1 MKKSFLLIIFT
12 SIIVIANYKY
22 LNFNAYK
29 ENEIDKLYD
38 SFAYNTSDKINDLNV
53 DGNKNESIKMI
64 EIYDGDRKI
73 DLSFASSIYKYNV
86 VVPDNRIE
94 YIKILA
100 ELNNGYS
107 FLQGFEPKPVILNY
121 GDNIVELKTIS
132 ETGDEDTYL
141 INIVRPQGLP
151 TDARLI
157 YLRVNGKEVKITD
170 ELEYLVIV
178 DNSVVESDIVAK
190 ANKDNVKIKY
200 ENIIL
205 KENENKLTIELIDEN
220 NVSIKYTINI
230 FKVSNTKYDNLEKI
244 DIDGYNFEFNVN
256 KHEYDIEIDNLDDNN
271 IKVLPEGLIY
281 YTIKSPQANENKS
294 LIVRVFNDCETKTY
308 TFHLIKKND
317 KASDIVEDKN
327 NNYTIYYIFFGMS
340 IIILILSIYYAVV
353 IKKRKKMSI

>member
-1 MKKSFLLIIFT
+1 MKKSFLLILFIYII
-12 SIIVIANYKY
+12 SIINYKC
-22 LNFNAYK
+22 LNFNINNK
-29 ENEIDKLYD
+29 NEIDKLYD
-38 SFAYNTSDKINDLNV
+38 LFAYNTSDKINDLNV

-151 TDARLI
+151 TDAKLI
-157 YLRVNGKEVKITD
+157 YLQVNGKEVKITD

-281 YTIKSPQANENKS
+281 YTIKSPQANDNKY
-294 LIVRVFNDCETKTY
+294 LTVRVFNDCSTDTY
-308 TFHLIKKND
+308 IFHLIPKKEISE
-317 KASDIVEDKN
+317 KSGVLS
-327 NNYTIYYIFFGMS
+327 NNYLLYYIFLCIAF
-340 IIILILSIYYAVV
+340 ILLMFSIYYALTVR
-353 IKKRKKMSI
+353 KKRKNSI